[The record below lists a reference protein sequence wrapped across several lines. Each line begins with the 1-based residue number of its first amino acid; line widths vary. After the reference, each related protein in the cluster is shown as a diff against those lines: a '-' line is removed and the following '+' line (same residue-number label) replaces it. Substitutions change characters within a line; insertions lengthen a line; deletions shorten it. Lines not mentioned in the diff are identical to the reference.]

1 MAGTLYVPPDT
12 YYSFGPSLRQK
23 VVPPTER
30 GGGRGGADTVQAKA
44 KTILSVLPQETHGKL
59 IKHFG
64 FMSLGWINDFWR
76 RLWMEVSSNKELE
89 IIGKFYLCYTQLR
102 SHQLLLV

>member
-30 GGGRGGADTVQAKA
+30 GGGGGGGGGADTASQIQNHFICITTRDPWQVN
-44 KTILSVLPQETHGKL
+44 KT
-59 IKHFG
+59 
-64 FMSLGWINDFWR
+64 FWFYVT
-76 RLWMEVSSNKELE
+76 WMNK
-89 IIGKFYLCYTQLR
+89 
-102 SHQLLLV
+102 

>member
-1 MAGTLYVPPDT
+1 MAGTLYVPPPDT

-30 GGGRGGADTVQAKA
+30 GGERAGGGADTVQAKA

-64 FMSLGWINDFWR
+64 FMSLG
-76 RLWMEVSSNKELE
+76 
-89 IIGKFYLCYTQLR
+89 
-102 SHQLLLV
+102 

>member
-1 MAGTLYVPPDT
+1 MSPPTLIILLVPPWDRKL
-12 YYSFGPSLRQK
+12 SPQQK
-23 VVPPTER
+23 
-30 GGGRGGADTVQAKA
+30 GGGGGGGGGGGADTVQAKA